1 MKGEN
6 NMKPKF
12 IKKDELIVV
21 GQRGSS
27 YETGAIWQKFLDL
40 YDKFGIFE
48 QISKNELYKVRLIN
62 GKKFDVHFGMLTANK
77 RQSPFYKMLNIPAFE
92 YAVFEVALAKGYDE
106 QIVEIEEWIK
116 NDEKYEQGRIE
127 GTRFLIEH
135 YGVKY
140 KEDDFDNSVIEIMMP
155 IVEKED

>member
-62 GKKFDVHFGMLTANK
+62 GKKFDVHFGMLT
-77 RQSPFYKMLNIPAFE
+77 
-92 YAVFEVALAKGYDE
+92 
-106 QIVEIEEWIK
+106 
-116 NDEKYEQGRIE
+116 
-127 GTRFLIEH
+127 
-135 YGVKY
+135 
-140 KEDDFDNSVIEIMMP
+140 NSRN
-155 IVEKED
+155 